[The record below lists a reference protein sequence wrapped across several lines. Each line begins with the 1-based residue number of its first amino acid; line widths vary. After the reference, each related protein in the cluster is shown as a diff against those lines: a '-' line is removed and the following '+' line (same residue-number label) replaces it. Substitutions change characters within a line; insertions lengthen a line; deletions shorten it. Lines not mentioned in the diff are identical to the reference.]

1 MNEGFAHAISL
12 VAGIVMGIY
21 YFGGL
26 WFTVRSL
33 PGAEQ
38 PLKLLFW
45 SFLARSL
52 PIFAVIWFAAK
63 MHVTFLFFILAG
75 FFLVRFCITRKIRP
89 LTSRQ

>member
-12 VAGIVMGIY
+12 VAGILMGIY

-33 PGAEQ
+33 PEARR

-52 PIFAVIWFAAK
+52 PVFAVIWFAAK
-63 MHVTFLFFILAG
+63 MRVTFLFFILAG
-75 FFLVRFCITRKIRP
+75 FFLVRFCIIGKIRP
-89 LTSRQ
+89 LTRRQ